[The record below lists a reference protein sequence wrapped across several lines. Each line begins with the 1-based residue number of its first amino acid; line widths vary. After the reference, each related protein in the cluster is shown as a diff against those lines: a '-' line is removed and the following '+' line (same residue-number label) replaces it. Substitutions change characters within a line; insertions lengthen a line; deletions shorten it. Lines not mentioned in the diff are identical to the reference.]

1 MPPIYRPELVAA
13 AVLHCCERPQRELPV
28 TWASQKLLW
37 GQKLSPRAG
46 DLVLLRN
53 GWEGQTTGE
62 PKPVGSPDNLFE
74 TIPGD
79 PGAHGRFDAQAK
91 ASSRWT
97 EARIRLGKAGSVAAL
112 AAPVLA
118 GLIGYHGLTKRR

>member
-1 MPPIYRPELVAA
+1 
-13 AVLHCCERPQRELPV
+13 VLHCCERPQRELPV

-53 GWEGQTTGE
+53 GWKGQTTGE

-74 TIPGD
+74 TIPAD
-79 PGAHGRFDAQAK
+79 PGAHGRFDRRAR
-91 ASSRWT
+91 ASSAWT
-97 EARIRLGKAGSVAAL
+97 AARIRLGKAGSVATLAAPAL
-112 AAPVLA
+112 AA
-118 GLIGYHGLTKRR
+118 LIGYHGLTKRR